1 MPTIARYSSHARNG
15 RSILAGRRITLPDKP
30 RSSARYP
37 FKLRR
42 LALKA
47 HPDNRAH
54 AAKWLQSV
62 AHLGPRWII
71 GQALARTEL
80 ARGVA

>member
-1 MPTIARYSSHARNG
+1 MTTLSRKSPAP
-15 RSILAGRRITLPDKP
+15 RRRTT
-30 RSSARYP
+30 RTTCSSARYP